1 MARGYEGM
9 HPFLRKIVT
18 DAFKTN
24 YLIENGLTNGETVI
38 SKILDTFGFGQN
50 PSSAFNKTTNK
61 VGVPI
66 FDLSKYKRKNQKNK
80 EVIIEEIVKEDHDFL
95 MDLIDKLY
103 KQYQDMD
110 KLEHFDVLKPE
121 ILKYLNDRGEIKMSN
136 KVINIGLDNGNA
148 EIKVCYGEDKTFK
161 FDSKI
166 STKWTEYE
174 VFDNNAIKID
184 DSEYFIIANPYDNF
198 IKSEKKAKASKKPIF
213 AFAISKALEE
223 LEVTEDVATVNI
235 CILNPVGENDD
246 FEAIKAQ
253 VMELNGALLRYKT
266 IEKKQWKEVMVNINS
281 VSILAEGI
289 ASYLALDDV
298 SNNVCLIDCG
308 SKTTNYIMGNNG
320 NIMDAGTINLGTD
333 NYFRSMAGINRK
345 DEDTIKEMIATG
357 VIEHN
362 SEEFGKVLMNI
373 LNEVSKLATGFSKS
387 NKIIMTGGGIA
398 LAEELGLDLGVEI
411 ISYMNNP
418 QFTNVIGAYL
428 YLGDE
433 E

>member
-1 MARGYEGM
+1 MPRSGPY
-9 HPFLRKIVT
+9 PSQKYFL
-18 DAFKTN
+18 DACRIN
-24 YLIENGLTNGETVI
+24 YLIKYKLDNSQTISHFIKKYNMSTNTANRFDTVYDSNNNNLLKGLDT
-38 SKILDTFGFGQN
+38 SKIKHPQLG
-50 PSSAFNKTTNK
+50 
-61 VGVPI
+61 
-66 FDLSKYKRKNQKNK
+66 L
-80 EVIIEEIVKEDHDFL
+80 IE
-95 MDLIDKLY
+95 IDKKVLDFIE
-103 KQYQDMD
+103 QQLDQTIN
-110 KLEHFDVLKPE
+110 EHGQEFEFKDD
-121 ILKYLNDRGEIKMSN
+121 ILKSIKENIINFLKNEGEIKMSN
-136 KVINIGLDNGNA
+136 KAINLGIDNGNA
-148 EIKVCYGEDKTFK
+148 EIKVCYGENRTFK

-166 STKWTEYE
+166 STKWSEYE
-174 VFDNNAIKID
+174 VFDNNSIKID

-213 AFAISKALEE
+213 AFAIAKALEE
-223 LEVTEDVATVNI
+223 LEVAEDVATVNI
-235 CILNPVGENDD
+235 CMLNPVGENDD
-246 FEAIKAQ
+246 FEAIKSQ

-266 IEKKQWKEVMVNINS
+266 MDKKQWKEVMVNINN

-333 NYFRSMAGINRK
+333 NYFRTMAGINRK

-387 NKIIMTGGGIA
+387 NRIIMTGGGIA
-398 LAEELGLDLGVEI
+398 LAE
-411 ISYMNNP
+411 
-418 QFTNVIGAYL
+418 
-428 YLGDE
+428 
-433 E
+433 

>member
-103 KQYQDMD
+103 KQYKDMN

-121 ILKYLNDRGEIKMSN
+121 ILKYLNDKGEIKMSN

-213 AFAISKALEE
+213 AFAISKVLEE

-362 SEEFGKVLMNI
+362 SEEFSKVLMNI

-387 NKIIMTGGGIA
+387 NRIIMTGGGIA